1 MTTGRTVLEQQVN
14 GREGDFRYLGK
25 ESQRHVQGKSLVSAT
40 NTPCHGDNRAVGVAS
55 QVLAVGSNF
64 SLFEVKVTTSI
75 AHDKRRLKV
84 KTIELEGKT
93 IKLHVSDIAGQE
105 RFRGVATN
113 YFHGA
118 HGILVVYD
126 VTDRESFQHVK
137 EWLDEI
143 DQKASEHVNKL
154 LVGNKS
160 DLIAERVVS
169 TDAGKE
175 FADSRRMDFLETS
188 AKSGHNVNEAF
199 TILAAQVKKRLPDQD
214 AAIPQPPPPAPPTS
228 RDGLKAAESV
238 ARLKNTLNLIASPSY
253 ALLKSFPPR
262 TAALSMLA
270 TTESGR
276 IELVVEVE
284 LSPLQFKFVGKRSI
298 SPTAVGSAS
307 GEQGVQEAMNL
318 KGDATYKILV
328 VGDSGVGKTCLLL
341 RFADDIYG
349 NHNVS
354 TIGVDFKI
362 GTINL
367 DGDKI
372 KLHVCDTA
380 GQERFRGITNSYY
393 RGAHGIMIVFDVTD
407 MDSFTNVKQ
416 WLDEIDIHATDNV
429 VKLLVGNK
437 SDLTAKREVSTD
449 VAADFAK
456 TRGLDFVETSAKS
469 ASNVE
474 TAFKTIASR
483 IKAHLESDSSSTDD
497 ATGLRLDSR
506 RSSSSRRCC

>member
-1 MTTGRTVLEQQVN
+1 MLLV
-14 GREGDFRYLGK
+14 GDLG
-25 ESQRHVQGKSLVSAT
+25 VGKSSLALRFADGTFFESSIAT
-40 NTPCHGDNRAVGVAS
+40 VGVD
-55 QVLAVGSNF
+55 F
-64 SLFEVKVTTSI
+64 
-75 AHDKRRLKV
+75 KV

-175 FADSRRMDFLETS
+175 FADSRGMDFLETS

-253 ALLKSFPPR
+253 ALLKSLPPR

-284 LSPLQFKFVGKRSI
+284 LSPL
-298 SPTAVGSAS
+298 
-307 GEQGVQEAMNL
+307 
-318 KGDATYKILV
+318 
-328 VGDSGVGKTCLLL
+328 
-341 RFADDIYG
+341 
-349 NHNVS
+349 
-354 TIGVDFKI
+354 
-362 GTINL
+362 
-367 DGDKI
+367 
-372 KLHVCDTA
+372 
-380 GQERFRGITNSYY
+380 
-393 RGAHGIMIVFDVTD
+393 
-407 MDSFTNVKQ
+407 
-416 WLDEIDIHATDNV
+416 
-429 VKLLVGNK
+429 
-437 SDLTAKREVSTD
+437 
-449 VAADFAK
+449 
-456 TRGLDFVETSAKS
+456 
-469 ASNVE
+469 
-474 TAFKTIASR
+474 
-483 IKAHLESDSSSTDD
+483 
-497 ATGLRLDSR
+497 
-506 RSSSSRRCC
+506 

>member
-1 MTTGRTVLEQQVN
+1 MLLV
-14 GREGDFRYLGK
+14 GDLG
-25 ESQRHVQGKSLVSAT
+25 VGKSSLALRFADGTFFESSIAT
-40 NTPCHGDNRAVGVAS
+40 VGVD
-55 QVLAVGSNF
+55 F
-64 SLFEVKVTTSI
+64 
-75 AHDKRRLKV
+75 KV

-497 ATGLRLDSR
+497 ATDVAANLLFHLWR
-506 RSSSSRRCC
+506 RRRGDL

>member
-1 MTTGRTVLEQQVN
+1 MYKMLLV
-14 GREGDFRYLGK
+14 GDLG
-25 ESQRHVQGKSLVSAT
+25 VGKSSLALRFADGTFFESSIAT
-40 NTPCHGDNRAVGVAS
+40 VGVD
-55 QVLAVGSNF
+55 F
-64 SLFEVKVTTSI
+64 
-75 AHDKRRLKV
+75 KV

-175 FADSRRMDFLETS
+175 FADSRGMDFLETS

-228 RDGLKAAESV
+228 SQSSS
-238 ARLKNTLNLIASPSY
+238 RLKNTLNLIASPSY
-253 ALLKSFPPR
+253 ALLKSLPPR

-270 TTESGR
+270 TTESVQVR
-276 IELVVEVE
+276 WEAKY
-284 LSPLQFKFVGKRSI
+284 FTNCRGKREWRARRTGSDELERVRRRCVL
-298 SPTAVGSAS
+298 AVPGDRCR
-307 GEQGVQEAMNL
+307 
-318 KGDATYKILV
+318 DATYKILV

-449 VAADFAK
+449 AAADFAK